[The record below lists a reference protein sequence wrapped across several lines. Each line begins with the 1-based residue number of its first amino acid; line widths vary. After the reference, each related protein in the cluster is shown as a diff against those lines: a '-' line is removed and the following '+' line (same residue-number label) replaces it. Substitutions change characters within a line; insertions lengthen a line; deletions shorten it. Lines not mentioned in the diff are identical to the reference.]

1 MTQID
6 VTEGSGDGQV
16 DRLTW
21 ISTRD
26 TTVSIRQWIAVFGA
40 ISGSF
45 VAVLNIQITN
55 ASIREIQGALSAT
68 LTEASWITTAYVAA
82 SLVIMPLTGWFV
94 RVCSVRTYTL
104 ANMALFMLSVVACA
118 LAWCLESMIAMRFI
132 SGFFGG
138 ALIPMSMYIILI
150 TLPAVKRPIAF
161 MFWGIA
167 IAVAPSLGPVLGGW
181 LTEEIS
187 WKLVFCLS

>member
-68 LTEASWITTAYVAA
+68 LTEASWITTAYVAS

-94 RVCSVRTYTL
+94 RVFSVRTYTL
-104 ANMALFMLSVVACA
+104 ANMALFMLSVVGCA
-118 LAWCLESMIAMRFI
+118 LAWRLEAMIAMRFI

-150 TLPAVKRPIAF
+150 TLPAEKRSIAF
-161 MFWGIA
+161 MSWGIA
-167 IAVAPSLGPVLGGW
+167 IAIAPPIAENEPLRTIV
-181 LTEEIS
+181 TI
-187 WKLVFCLS
+187 